1 MFRRIL
7 LKLHNVKNPNRM
19 MFVPFCS
26 KWSAHFWFLR
36 TAASS
41 KELKRRMTSYIHNLI
56 MVGWSFT
63 SHWVINP
70 QNHSIYIKRV
80 SFYHLFSTLLIQ
92 FKLVYGLFW
101 QSNMYI
107 AQYTWFQPQ
116 NSQEGNKCTIRLEK
130 LRACCPNIYTV
141 HQNKWTFVFPI
152 GQTCHPRPTWITIL
166 GQRAINRQNSPP
178 IRRMS
183 PLAYL
188 LLGLWYCPLPKCL
201 FVLNQYI
208 HDSVRNR

>member
-1 MFRRIL
+1 MLVFLNFLLKSISFIPTQSIFFKFFYWYLILFLNWKIAYQYNRVFRRIL

-101 QSNMYI
+101 QSNM
-107 AQYTWFQPQ
+107 
-116 NSQEGNKCTIRLEK
+116 
-130 LRACCPNIYTV
+130 
-141 HQNKWTFVFPI
+141 
-152 GQTCHPRPTWITIL
+152 
-166 GQRAINRQNSPP
+166 
-178 IRRMS
+178 
-183 PLAYL
+183 
-188 LLGLWYCPLPKCL
+188 
-201 FVLNQYI
+201 
-208 HDSVRNR
+208 

>member
-1 MFRRIL
+1 
-7 LKLHNVKNPNRM
+7 

-70 QNHSIYIKRV
+70 QNHSMYIKRV
-80 SFYHLFSTLLIQ
+80 ISCHLFSTLLIQ

-101 QSNMYI
+101 QSNIYI
-107 AQYTWFQPQ
+107 VDILWG
-116 NSQEGNKCTIRLEK
+116 GNLSMMFYLSSHECYKSFEVTSRRRVTLKTCSMNDLTSKTSYWDCRSHRICIVEK
-130 LRACCPNIYTV
+130 YNQAIITGQKTRQMNALSMQSGEYWLKVASIGS
-141 HQNKWTFVFPI
+141 KWRV
-152 GQTCHPRPTWITIL
+152 L
-166 GQRAINRQNSPP
+166 GFTRHFS
-178 IRRMS
+178 
-183 PLAYL
+183 
-188 LLGLWYCPLPKCL
+188 
-201 FVLNQYI
+201 
-208 HDSVRNR
+208 